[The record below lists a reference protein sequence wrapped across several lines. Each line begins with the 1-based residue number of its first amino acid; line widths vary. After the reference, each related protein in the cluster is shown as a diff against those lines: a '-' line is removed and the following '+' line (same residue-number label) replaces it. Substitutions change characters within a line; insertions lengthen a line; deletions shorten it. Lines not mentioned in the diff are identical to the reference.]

1 MIGAVIGDI
10 AGSRFEFNNLRSKKF
25 TLITDDCFPTDDSF
39 MTIAIGKAI
48 LECRGDYSGLSD
60 FAIKNMQAFGRR
72 YPHGGYGGMF
82 RHWLTDENPQPYNSF
97 GNGAAMRVSGAGFAA
112 RSLEEAKDIAR
123 KVTVVSHNHPEGI
136 KGAEAVAVAIY
147 LARSNKSIEEIKA
160 YIQKNYYKIDF
171 TLDEIRPHYA
181 FNETCQGSVPQAFEA
196 FFESNDFEDAI
207 KNAVSI
213 GGDSDTIAAITGGI
227 AEAYYGVPLNLRF
240 AAENLLDN
248 EEYGYALAW
257 LDKFEELYP

>member
-10 AGSRFEFNNLRSKKF
+10 AGSRFEFDNFRSKNF
-25 TLITDDCFPTDDSF
+25 TLITKDCFPTDDSF

-48 LECRGDYSGLSD
+48 LDCNENYANLSN
-60 FAIKNMQAFGRR
+60 FAIKNMQEFGRR
-72 YPHGGYGGMF
+72 YPNGGYGGMF
-82 RHWLTDENPQPYNSF
+82 RHWLTDKNPQPYNSF

-112 RSLEEAKDIAR
+112 HSLEEAKELAR
-123 KVTVVSHNHPEGI
+123 KVTEVSHNHPEGI

-147 LARSNKSIEEIKA
+147 LARSNKSIAEIRD
-160 YIQKNYYKIDF
+160 YVQKNYYKTDF
-171 TLDEIRPHYA
+171 TLDEIRPNYA

-196 FFESNDFEDAI
+196 FFESTDFADAI

-248 EEYGYALAW
+248 EKYGYALAW
-257 LDKFEELYP
+257 LDKFEERYP